1 MRICPCAQVSYHRAD
16 GHARRACRRREHD
29 ESRPMSRLALG
40 PPARWLARPLIPAGA
55 LFAMLFAVSGFL
67 GLRYWHERQAMNL
80 AIEHGR
86 QVLDTLDRL
95 RANIVDLETERR
107 GYLVTLD
114 PAYIKAYGVSDES
127 VRREA
132 QALQALVAND
142 PLQSLRAGHL
152 ALTVSAALREM
163 DELVKVARTSA
174 PESRLAIIRS
184 MDEVRSQID
193 QMVDHERFNL
203 VQWEA
208 RTEAL
213 EEHKTWLIA
222 AAILIVT

>member
-1 MRICPCAQVSYHRAD
+1 
-16 GHARRACRRREHD
+16 
-29 ESRPMSRLALG
+29 
-40 PPARWLARPLIPAGA
+40 
-55 LFAMLFAVSGFL
+55 
-67 GLRYWHERQAMNL
+67 
-80 AIEHGR
+80 
-86 QVLDTLDRL
+86 
-95 RANIVDLETERR
+95 
-107 GYLVTLD
+107 
-114 PAYIKAYGVSDES
+114 YGVSDES

-132 QALQALVAND
+132 QALQTLVAND

-152 ALTVSAALREM
+152 ALTVSATLREM

-174 PESRLAIIRS
+174 PDARLAIIRS

-222 AAILIVT
+222 AAILIVTILAGLALALARREAGRRQKATDENVRLHSDLAERERKIRRLFDSNIIGIVIFD